1 MHIGGIPFTD
11 ERLLVD
17 EFVTAKPSLP
27 YGSLPVLT
35 VDGQPL
41 AQSAAILRY
50 CGRLADLY
58 PGDALEAA
66 RADEVVNVVVEFV
79 AGLEDIGAS
88 AEEDDDDN
96 GVQMRLLDF
105 VSEAVP
111 KFLGGLDRRLQSFG
125 EGPAAVGAGITI
137 ADLAIYVCLLNIA
150 AGAFEPVSMKV
161 VQGYTRVVASF
172 ELVRTHPQVVAW
184 NNQIARKAADVQQR
198 AEAGVTN

>member
-17 EFVTAKPSLP
+17 EFVTAKPSFP

-35 VDGQPL
+35 VDGQLL

-50 CGRLADLY
+50 CGCLADLY
-58 PGDALEAA
+58 PADALEAA

-79 AGLEDIGAS
+79 AGLEEIGGS
-88 AEEDDDDN
+88 AEEDDDN
-96 GVQMRLLDF
+96 GVQMRVLDF
-105 VSEAVP
+105 VNQALP

-172 ELVRTHPQVVAW
+172 EMVRTHPKVVAW
-184 NNQIARKAADVQQR
+184 NNQIARKAADVRQR
-198 AEAGVTN
+198 AEAGMPN